1 MSTLQVHTSTMD
13 VVITSADDRS
23 PFALLVAGMHLLLK
37 DFDPQDHEETA
48 GNYAILYE
56 ALLRPI
62 GQHMLDYAH
71 ISNEERAR
79 SSIRDMLLGFIDY
92 MDFSDPAPG
101 EVDLLF

>member
-1 MSTLQVHTSTMD
+1 ME

-71 ISNEERAR
+71 ISHQEREHT
-79 SSIRDMLLGFIDY
+79 SIRDMLLGSIEY
-92 MDFSDPAPG
+92 MDFSDDIP
-101 EVDLLF
+101 